1 MNPQIYYFTGTGNSL
16 FIARQIAENI
26 DGKLISIA
34 SVVKREHITTDAQI
48 IGLVFPVY
56 YASNLSSGIPLI
68 VERFLY
74 KLEGLGSKY
83 IFAVCTHSGM
93 PGTTLEKVSKICKSR
108 GGELAG
114 GFTVLTY
121 NDAPTLGEK
130 LKKIILRNESKTHKK
145 VKIQK
150 RHAKILELWN
160 EKLSYIS
167 NYIANKEKGELETR
181 KKITNLVFVP
191 ILYLLIKP
199 VFKKRYQKLSNASH
213 LPFKEMIR
221 LADRSFYV
229 EENCSGCGIC
239 VRICPVNNI
248 KLINGKPVWQNH
260 CENCFACF
268 AWCPNES
275 INGAI
280 VSYAEH
286 YHHSTVKVTDM
297 IDQVKKFREVEN

>member
-16 FIARQIAENI
+16 FIANQIAENI

-34 SVVKREHITTDAQI
+34 SVVRREHITTNAQI
-48 IGLVFPVY
+48 IGIVFPVY

-74 KLEGLGSKY
+74 KLEGIGSKY

-121 NDAPTLGEK
+121 NDASSLGEK
-130 LKKIILRNESKTHKK
+130 LKKIIFRKESISEKTI
-145 VKIQK
+145 KIQK
-150 RHAKILELWN
+150 KHQKILKKWK

-167 NYIANKEKGELETR
+167 KYIENKAKGELETR
-181 KKITNLVFVP
+181 KNITKLIFAP

-199 VFKKRYQKLSNASH
+199 AFKSRYQKLSNTTNLS
-213 LPFKEMIR
+213 FKKMIP
-221 LADRSFYV
+221 LADRSFNID
-229 EENCSGCGIC
+229 ENCSGCGIC
-239 VRICPVNNI
+239 VKICPVNNI
-248 KLINGKPVWQNH
+248 KLINGIPIWQNH

-268 AWCPNES
+268 AWCPNKS
-275 INGAI
+275 IYGEI

-297 IDQVKKFREVEN
+297 IDQAKKIKEVEY